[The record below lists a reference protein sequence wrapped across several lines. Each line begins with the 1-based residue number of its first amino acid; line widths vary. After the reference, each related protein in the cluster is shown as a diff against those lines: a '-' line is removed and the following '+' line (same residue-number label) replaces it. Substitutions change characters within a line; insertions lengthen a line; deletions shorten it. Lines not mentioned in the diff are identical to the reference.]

1 MTEDRLHAL
10 WESELDR
17 LELDVLRAER
27 LLKGLHTLPAE
38 PWDPPHAP
46 GQMPHDLL
54 PRAQDLLDRQAR
66 ARADLQL
73 ALAAAQRQI
82 AYGDRVTGATAGP
95 AEPVYLDV
103 EA

>member
-1 MTEDRLHAL
+1 MENRLHIL

-17 LELDVLRAER
+17 LELDVLRVER

-46 GQMPHDLL
+46 GQMPGDLM
-54 PRAQDLLDRQAR
+54 PRAQHLLDRQAR
-66 ARADLQL
+66 ARADLQA
-73 ALAAAQRQI
+73 ALSSTQKQMQ
-82 AYGDRVTGATAGP
+82 YGDRVSGATAAP
-95 AEPVYLDV
+95 ARPIYLDL